1 MFDCKEVIELLGD
14 YLENDVAADLRADLE
29 SHLAQCQT
37 CRVILD
43 STRKTIRIVTESRS
57 FDVPEELSE
66 RIIAKIMNQI
76 PPGSGG
82 KSSSG
87 SGS

>member
-1 MFDCKEVIELLGD
+1 MFDCKEVVELLGD
-14 YLENDVAADLRADLE
+14 YLENDVAVDLRADLE
-29 SHLAQCQT
+29 SHLAQCHT

-57 FDVPEELSE
+57 FDVPDEFSE
-66 RIIAKIMNQI
+66 RMIAKIMKQI
-76 PPGSGG
+76 PPGSDD
-82 KSSSG
+82 KTPSG